1 MKKNSFLIIAL
12 SLIVFISA
20 CKKDQGSNTGS
31 GNFDRSS
38 SAGLEDTRDIPDPTQ
53 TVPNVISTN
62 TTLTSDKVW
71 IINGPTFVTN
81 NATLTIQPGTYIKGT
96 KKPTPASKPSFL
108 AITKGS
114 KLEASGTEANP
125 IVFTSNQAASSRT
138 PGDWGGIVLLGNGK
152 TNVASTQAVEGM
164 KPEYMTDL
172 GLSTDVIQ
180 YGGSIE
186 ADNSGTL
193 KYVRIEFAGD
203 VISDGNELNGL
214 TLGGVGSATTL
225 DHIQVSYGADDA
237 FEFFGGS
244 ANAKYLVSYGN
255 NDDDFDFDQGYQGSI
270 QFAVSVK
277 VPCLTYSSSPN
288 GIESNN
294 ITSPV
299 VVVDASRLT
308 QPVLSNFTILGQPS
322 APTAAPFTTSNG
334 ALFRVNSAYK
344 VSNSIVAGFVTGANI
359 SGATTT
365 GSFFGNSLVHGF
377 TAATAGSPFSVTT
390 STATSTNTFIRLVN
404 PFNVNICTVTKPIP
418 DFRYVTAPTP
428 SPAATGASFSS
439 ISVTHPGGALT
450 AFDTTPVY
458 LGAFGANTAARWDD
472 NWATYTPQTNPYL

>member
-38 SAGLEDTRDIPDPTQ
+38 SAGLEDTRDIPNTTQ
-53 TVPNVISTN
+53 TLPNVISSS

-71 IINGPTFVTN
+71 IVNGPTFVTN
-81 NATLTIQPGTYIKGT
+81 NATLTIQAGTYIKGV
-96 KKPTPASKPSFL
+96 KKPTPTSKPSFL
-108 AITKGS
+108 VITKGA

-125 IVFTSNQAASSRT
+125 IVFTSNEAANSRT
-138 PGDWGGIVLLGNGK
+138 PGNWGGIVLLGNGK
-152 TNVASTQAVEGM
+152 TNVATTQAIEGM

-172 GLSTDVIQ
+172 GLSTDIIQ

-214 TLGGVGSATTL
+214 TLGGVGSGTTL

-308 QPVLSNFTILGQPS
+308 QPVLSNFTILGENATS
-322 APTAAPFTTSNG
+322 ASFNSTGT
-334 ALFRVNSAYK
+334 LFRVNSAYK
-344 VSNSIVAGFVTGANI
+344 VSNSIVAGFATGANI
-359 SGATTT
+359 SGGTST
-365 GSFFGNSLVHGF
+365 GSFYGYSLVHGF
-377 TAATAGSPFSVTT
+377 TTATVGTT
-390 STATSTNTFIRLVN
+390 FTSITSSTATSANGFIRLVN
-404 PFNVNICTVTKPIP
+404 PFNVNVCLTTKPIP
-418 DFRYVTAPTP
+418 DFRYLTAPTP
-428 SPAATGASFSS
+428 SPAATGANFSG

-450 AFDTTPVY
+450 AFDTTPAY
-458 LGAFGANTAARWDD
+458 RGAFGANTAARWDD